1 MPVRETLLTN
11 PNAKIILQGKGLPT
25 RPIGAAALELSGSEH
40 PKVLVIT
47 TAADNEGDHD
57 KFVAG
62 AREAFAGAEVN
73 VLHGFGQ
80 LPTDTQAQHEIG
92 RHDIRWITG
101 GHSQWAKDK
110 MDNGSIIGA
119 TLLANI
125 GTGVTGGGS
134 AGHVLLTRAAMSYY
148 TPDEQTH
155 EYIRFDG
162 YGAAD
167 ITSSPH
173 GDYVEPEGG
182 NTEPRNYHYL
192 GFINA
197 DPSLPEPYFSVDHEA
212 GLALAGSTYR
222 VLSAGNH
229 MSGPDMLSDG
239 TPAAVSVFVR
249 EHESGLAEVRLMP
262 TDAYLPVSGLPQ

>member
-101 GHSQWAKDK
+101 GHSQWAKDRWIT
-110 MDNGSIIGA
+110 DPSSGRHYWPTSVPA
-119 TLLANI
+119 
-125 GTGVTGGGS
+125 S
-134 AGHVLLTRAAMSYY
+134 RAAV
-148 TPDEQTH
+148 
-155 EYIRFDG
+155 
-162 YGAAD
+162 A
-167 ITSSPH
+167 
-173 GDYVEPEGG
+173 
-182 NTEPRNYHYL
+182 L
-192 GFINA
+192 GMYC
-197 DPSLPEPYFSVDHEA
+197 LH
-212 GLALAGSTYR
+212 
-222 VLSAGNH
+222 
-229 MSGPDMLSDG
+229 
-239 TPAAVSVFVR
+239 VR
-249 EHESGLAEVRLMP
+249 P
-262 TDAYLPVSGLPQ
+262 